1 MKKLILL
8 IPLFLLSCENR
19 ESENNCDC
27 KKVYYEKQYYTIVN
41 QNNQVLFLSRFVST
55 GVVEKSY
62 QCTST
67 DFVKISET
75 YYYKINCINK

>member
-1 MKKLILL
+1 MNKLILL

-27 KKVYYEKQYYTIVN
+27 KKVYYERQYYTTVN
-41 QNNQVLFLSRFVST
+41 QYNQVLLLSRFVST

-67 DFVKISET
+67 DYVKISEM
-75 YYYKINCINK
+75 YSYKINCINK